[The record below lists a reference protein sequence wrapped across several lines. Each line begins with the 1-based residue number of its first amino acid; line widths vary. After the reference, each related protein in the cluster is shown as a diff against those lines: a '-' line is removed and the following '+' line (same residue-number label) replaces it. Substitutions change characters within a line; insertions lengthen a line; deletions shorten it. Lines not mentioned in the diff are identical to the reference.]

1 MSTHAFLSPS
11 GAPYWTRCLAKPY
24 MEAGCA
30 DSTSAAAAEGT
41 SAHELRARCLI
52 QNTDACDYLGQVI
65 EGFEV
70 TQEMADAVQQS
81 LDVIR
86 AIGAGEGCDIH
97 VEVPL
102 DISVITGEKD
112 AKGTSDTVILRHAT
126 HNLWVDDYKHGRG
139 VKVFAQD
146 NEQLLVYAGAA
157 LFEFDLVGDWQTI
170 TLSISQPRLGHF
182 DEWTISVEELQERL
196 ATVSSIAAQILA
208 GSKDTLTLAP
218 GEKQCKFCRAKAT
231 CPALN
236 ATVFSEFEAIKAEER
251 TPIEMLSHAMS
262 QVDLI
267 EGWCKA
273 VRAETERRLLAG
285 TDVVGWKLV
294 QGKRGN
300 RAWTDKAQ
308 AEAVLKAMRIPHDQ
322 MYDYAVISPTS
333 AEKLSKLE
341 VIGPRQWPKL
351 QALVSQSEGK
361 PSVAPESDD
370 RPALVADSFQNL
382 LTGEE

>member
-30 DSTSAAAAEGT
+30 DSSSAAAAEGT

-65 EGFEV
+65 EGFDV

-86 AIGAGEGCDIH
+86 AIGSAEGCDIH

-102 DISVITGEKD
+102 DISIITGEKD

-157 LFEFDLVGDWQTI
+157 LFEFNLVGDWQTI

-182 DEWTISVEELQERL
+182 DEWTIGVEELQERL
-196 ATVSSIAAQILA
+196 ATISRIAAKILA

-218 GEKQCKFCRAKAT
+218 GDKQCKFCRAKAT

-236 ATVFSEFEAIKAEER
+236 ATVFSEFEAIKADEQ
-251 TPIEMLSHAMS
+251 TPVEMLSHAMS

-300 RAWTDKAQ
+300 RAWTSKAQ
-308 AEAVLKAMRIPHDQ
+308 AEALLKGMRIPHDQ
-322 MYDYAVISPTS
+322 MYDYAVISPTT

-351 QALVSQSEGK
+351 KALMSQSEGNA
-361 PSVAPESDD
+361 SVAPASDK

-382 LTGEE
+382 TTGEE

>member
-11 GAPYWTRCLAKPY
+11 GAPYWTLCLAKPH
-24 MEAGCA
+24 MEVGCA
-30 DSTSAAAAEGT
+30 DSSSAAAAEGT

-52 QNTDACDYLGQVI
+52 QNIDAYTYLGQMI

-86 AIGAGEGCDIH
+86 AIGSAEGCDIH

-102 DISVITGEKD
+102 DISIITGEKD

-146 NEQLLVYAGAA
+146 NEQLLIYAGAA

-182 DEWTISVEELQERL
+182 DEWTISVEELRERL
-196 ATVSSIAAQILA
+196 AVISSTAAQILA
-208 GSKDTLTLAP
+208 GSKETLALEP
-218 GEKQCKFCRAKAT
+218 GDKQCKFCRAKAT

-236 ATVFSEFEAIKAEER
+236 TMVFAEFEAIKAEES
-251 TPIEMLSHAMS
+251 TPVEMLSHAMS

-308 AEAVLKAMRIPHDQ
+308 AEAILKAMRIPHDQ
-322 MYDYAVISPTS
+322 MYDYAVISPTT

-351 QALVSQSEGK
+351 QALMSQSEARHLLH
-361 PSVAPESDD
+361 PHPTS
-370 RPALVADSFQNL
+370 ALPL
-382 LTGEE
+382 LLIHSNRY